1 MTRSSVATIATTA
14 ALIAGAA
21 NAFTG
26 PFVAPVPRV
35 VAVATS
41 SLHAVAVE
49 EDLEGLDP
57 ALAAVVA
64 EAMAPAEEEV
74 EEEEEEV
81 PFNVFEKYEGAFD
94 FRGKKYEFDPLGLAT
109 SYPTLVPW
117 FRECELR
124 HGRTAMIAVLG
135 FITTDYMR
143 IPGDMYSF
151 EAIPK
156 TIDAHDILLKT
167 GPMYQLALWIGLWDI
182 IITGP
187 AAASMTD
194 GTGDDGERQPGDYGW
209 IWASPP
215 DAEGFKK
222 KRMAELLNGRLAMI
236 AVGGIATQSII
247 SGHGFPYI

>member
-1 MTRSSVATIATTA
+1 MTRSSVATIAATA
-14 ALIAGAA
+14 ALIAGA

-26 PFVAPVPRV
+26 PFVAPR
-35 VAVATS
+35 VATS
-41 SLHAVAVE
+41 SLHSAAVDDGE
-49 EDLEGLDP
+49 LDP

-64 EAMAPAEEEV
+64 EAMAPEEEV
-74 EEEEEEV
+74 VEEVEEEV

-94 FRGKKYEFDPLGLAT
+94 FRGKKFEFDPLGLAT

-156 TIDAHDILLKT
+156 TIDAHDALLKT
-167 GPMYQLALWIGLWDI
+167 GPMYQIALWIGLWDI
-182 IITGP
+182 IITAP
-187 AAASMTD
+187 AAAAMTD
-194 GTGDDGERQPGDYGW
+194 GTGDDGERRPGDYGW
-209 IWASPP
+209 IWFSPP
-215 DAEGFKK
+215 TEEGFKK
-222 KRMAELLNGRLAMI
+222 KRMAELMNGRLAMI
-236 AVGGIATQSII
+236 ALGGIATQSVI

>member
-1 MTRSSVATIATTA
+1 MIRSSVATIATA
-14 ALIAGAA
+14 ALIAGA

-26 PFVAPVPRV
+26 PFMAPRV
-35 VAVATS
+35 TS
-41 SLHAVAVE
+41 SLHSAAVE
-49 EDLEGLDP
+49 DGSLEEVDP

-64 EAMAPAEEEV
+64 EAIAPVEEEV
-74 EEEEEEV
+74 VAEEEV

-94 FRGKKYEFDPLGLAT
+94 FRGKKFEFDPLGLAT

-135 FITTDYMR
+135 FIATDYMR

-167 GPMYQLALWIGLWDI
+167 GPMYQLALWIGLWDV
-182 IITGP
+182 IITAP
-187 AAASMTD
+187 AAAAMTD
-194 GTGDDGERQPGDYGW
+194 GTGDDGERRPGDYGW
-209 IWASPP
+209 IWFSPP
-215 DAEGFKK
+215 DEEGFKT
-222 KRMAELLNGRLAMI
+222 KRMAELMNGRLAMI